1 MLSCQFRTTCKNTL
15 SYRTAPVSISGYQ
28 LSFVQFCLIPLPYP
42 IVSLIRAIL
51 HRSSHQRCS
60 IRKGVLRN
68 FAKFTGKRPCQS
80 LLLNK
85 VGACNSIKKVTLAQ
99 VFSYE
104 FCKTSKNTFFTE
116 HLWMIWMIIIDV
128 CQSSDYS
135 LQEILHFLTLSYL
148 VIVIT

>member
-15 SYRTAPVSISGYQ
+15 SYRTAPVAISGYQ
-28 LSFVQFCLIPLPYP
+28 LSFVQFCLILLPYP
-42 IVSLIRAIL
+42 IVPLISAIL

-60 IRKGVLRN
+60 VRKGVLRN

-85 VGACNSIKKVTLAQ
+85 VGACNSIKKETLAQ

-104 FCKTSKNTFFTE
+104 FCKSSKNTFFTE
-116 HLWMIWMIIIDV
+116 HLWATASA
-128 CQSSDYS
+128 CRAS
-135 LQEILHFLTLSYL
+135 LNNL
-148 VIVIT
+148 